1 MHGFAQISTFMS
13 NNVMGLLF
21 TTCIALYCRAQQWSC
36 LSWFKETLDL
46 ARSIADCDF
55 DMWLAVC
62 KHQFMTLS
70 SFRYEIW
77 FLCAP
82 YCLQRFSTW
91 LRIGLALFV
100 RLTHIFIIQ
109 EHHQAS
115 TDYRSI
121 IWTDRKQSISLIII
135 VSSATLFCETT

>member
-1 MHGFAQISTFMS
+1 MHGFAQFSPFML

-21 TTCIALYCRAQQWSC
+21 TTCIDLYCRAQQWSC

-46 ARSIADCDF
+46 ARSIVDHCDF

-70 SFRYEIW
+70 TFRYEIC
-77 FLCAP
+77 FLCA

-91 LRIGLALFV
+91 FSVHTVHFAFYHLRWYQCCV
-100 RLTHIFIIQ
+100 N
-109 EHHQAS
+109 
-115 TDYRSI
+115 
-121 IWTDRKQSISLIII
+121 QSRPACLGGGRIDKCVL
-135 VSSATLFCETT
+135 